1 MMNNCNR
8 YIVLAMLLLALQ
20 ACGLKGDLYLENPES
35 EATETDN
42 TRKPLPPMPELET
55 SMDDTG
61 AGVAEDMETM
71 DGLASPEDADEPEDD
86 NVLGDAPIAP

>member
-1 MMNNCNR
+1 MNKLISC
-8 YIVLAMLLLALQ
+8 IVTAIALLVLQ
-20 ACGLKGDLYLENPES
+20 ACGLKGDLYLENPED

-42 TRKPLPPMPELET
+42 TREPLPPMPEVET

-61 AGVAEDMETM
+61 AGVAEDMETV

-86 NVLGDAPIAP
+86 DVLGDAPIAP